1 MSIARAIQHLDRY
14 AQKDLRALTAR
25 VLEPALR
32 ALPEAFENDSED
44 ALALREAFDANEREC
59 ARVSSSAKDVF
70 AFAASSGA
78 SGETLVAMLIERGAS
93 AALASACGGAW
104 ASKGDE
110 ALKRVKSTPFG
121 APKIMTDVQWE
132 LSLPLTGSE
141 QELLG
146 SLDIELSEPTPSGV
160 MKRETFNCEFDRAG
174 LVDFFR
180 DVEKIQTQ
188 IDALM

>member
-78 SGETLVAMLIERGAS
+78 SDARAEDMRAVGDGYEPRVVRSTRSTRSTRATRDRRRTGVAE
-93 AALASACGGAW
+93 
-104 ASKGDE
+104 
-110 ALKRVKSTPFG
+110 
-121 APKIMTDVQWE
+121 
-132 LSLPLTGSE
+132 
-141 QELLG
+141 
-146 SLDIELSEPTPSGV
+146 
-160 MKRETFNCEFDRAG
+160 
-174 LVDFFR
+174 
-180 DVEKIQTQ
+180 
-188 IDALM
+188 